1 MGMIRLS
8 PDFKEFLKLLNE
20 NNVRYL
26 LVGGYAVAFHGYPRT
41 TGDMDIWIAF
51 DPTNASKVTKA
62 LREFGFSETALREEL
77 FTNPKNVIRM
87 GIPPYR
93 IEVLTTVDGI
103 EFESS
108 FTNRIIENVDGV
120 EISIISKQDL
130 IANKLSAGR
139 NKDLDDV
146 ENLK

>member
-26 LVGGYAVAFHGYPRT
+26 LVGGYAVAFHGYPRN
-41 TGDMDIWIAF
+41 TGDMDIWIAC
-51 DPTNASKVTKA
+51 DSANASNITKA
-62 LREFGFSETALREEL
+62 LRDFGFSDTALREEL
-77 FTNPKNVIRM
+77 FTNPKIVIRM
-87 GIPPYR
+87 GVPPYR
-93 IEVLTTVDGI
+93 IEILTTVDGI

-108 FTNRIIENVDGV
+108 YSNRIIEKIDDI
-120 EISIISKQDL
+120 EISILSKKDL
-130 IANKLSAGR
+130 IENKLSAGR

>member
-20 NNVRYL
+20 NSVRYL
-26 LVGGYAVAFHGYPRT
+26 LVGGYAVAFHGYPRN

-51 DPTNASKVTKA
+51 DPDNASKVTKA
-62 LREFGFSETALREEL
+62 LREFGFSDTALQEEL
-77 FTNPKNVIRM
+77 FSNPKIVVRM
-87 GIPPYR
+87 GVPPYR

-108 FTNRIIENVDGV
+108 YANRIIEKMDGF
-120 EISIISKQDL
+120 EISIISKNDL
-130 IANKLSAGR
+130 IKNKLTAGR